1 MNKLKKDNVLNFPS
15 KMTEIEREVEAIV
28 FAAAEPLSIETIETK
43 ISKNTDVLKILQKL
57 QTFYT
62 NRGINLVCISNK
74 WSFRTAQNL
83 SSLMSQQK
91 TVEKKLSKAAIETLA
106 IIVYHQPVTRAEIE
120 EIRGVAFGTNTLEIL
135 MELNWVKPQGRK
147 DIPGKPIQYGTTDDF
162 LSHFNLQKLSD
173 LPTVDELGTAGLID
187 TSSVDASIFGTGKF
201 YKEKQEDNEAEE
213 SVDAVDT
220 AKAELDTLVNNEATL
235 SEEFKEKTAVIFEA
249 AVKSKLSDEIDRL
262 ETQYKEELAE
272 EVSSTKSEL
281 VEKVDSYLNYVV
293 ENWIK
298 ENEIAIENGLRTEIA
313 EGFMDK
319 LKDLFTESYIQ
330 VPESKVD
337 LVDEL
342 AEQVEELETKLNET
356 TQKVIDQSGE
366 IEEMTKD
373 RIINESASDLAD
385 TQVEKLKSLVNDL
398 DFENEEKFKEKV
410 DTIKEAHFS
419 QETGSSDESPMI
431 EEDGHDEVMET
442 SPNMERYVSTL
453 KKTVSKN

>member
-1 MNKLKKDNVLNFPS
+1 MNKFKKDNVLNFPS

-91 TVEKKLSKAAIETLA
+91 TVEKKFSKAAIETLA

-201 YKEKQEDNEAEE
+201 YKEKQED
-213 SVDAVDT
+213 
-220 AKAELDTLVNNEATL
+220 K
-235 SEEFKEKTAVIFEA
+235 
-249 AVKSKLSDEIDRL
+249 
-262 ETQYKEELAE
+262 
-272 EVSSTKSEL
+272 
-281 VEKVDSYLNYVV
+281 
-293 ENWIK
+293 K
-298 ENEIAIENGLRTEIA
+298 ENIYSDI
-313 EGFMDK
+313 
-319 LKDLFTESYIQ
+319 
-330 VPESKVD
+330 
-337 LVDEL
+337 DEM
-342 AEQVEELETKLNET
+342 LN
-356 TQKVIDQSGE
+356 
-366 IEEMTKD
+366 
-373 RIINESASDLAD
+373 
-385 TQVEKLKSLVNDL
+385 
-398 DFENEEKFKEKV
+398 
-410 DTIKEAHFS
+410 
-419 QETGSSDESPMI
+419 
-431 EEDGHDEVMET
+431 
-442 SPNMERYVSTL
+442 STL
-453 KKTVSKN
+453 KPESDE